1 MCCCLAQRNK
11 ICQTLANQTIPTGCS
26 MKPLLVLK
34 EGTKLLLTVRDF
46 LWFLDIIHSL
56 SKINGLQSDSLF
68 LPILEVT
75 IPFFFFFFAD
85 DKCVCAFSLSP
96 AVWYKWLLK
105 TQQDEKSLL
114 DTNGPFEARLLVI
127 NLRDRKNSIWCLR
140 LQCVCVCVE
149 SPPYNCSSLQVRW
162 SYALLRRIVWGD
174 ICLSQWS
181 SGIFGGHEIN
191 CSSEQT
197 LDQQMNKF
205 YPQAPTI
212 AASRAEQSRLSS
224 LLSLRC
230 QLGDYWVDL
239 IPLIRISSD
248 TTRRMATFKS
258 DI

>member
-1 MCCCLAQRNK
+1 MTNVF
-11 ICQTLANQTIPTGCS
+11 
-26 MKPLLVLK
+26 VL
-34 EGTKLLLTVRDF
+34 F
-46 LWFLDIIHSL
+46 
-56 SKINGLQSDSLF
+56 
-68 LPILEVT
+68 
-75 IPFFFFFFAD
+75 PFPQP
-85 DKCVCAFSLSP
+85 S
-96 AVWYKWLLK
+96 
-105 TQQDEKSLL
+105 
-114 DTNGPFEARLLVI
+114 DTNGCWKRSKMK
-127 NLRDRKNSIWCLR
+127 NLSWTQTALLR
-140 LQCVCVCVE
+140 LGCLSLIWETEKIQFGVCVCSVCVCVE